1 MSKIKP
7 PISPQESVDAKHG
20 HYDDPIV
27 GMHYKLCAYVCGK
40 GCTKPSPFEGWATF
54 TQIFNSRP
62 DGCRYA
68 VAQRVP
74 LLAQS
79 GTTVS
84 HGEPSGPYVVWDLLD
99 DLLVKGK
106 RTAPSGLLM
115 PPPPVWL
122 GDSEDGMI
130 MKAMALYE
138 QP

>member
-1 MSKIKP
+1 MKVK
-7 PISPQESVDAKHG
+7 DAAG
-20 HYDDPIV
+20 TGMFDDPIV
-27 GMHYKLCAYVCGK
+27 GMHYRLSCYVCGK
-40 GCTKPSPFEGWATF
+40 GCVKASPFGENSWATF

-68 VAQRVP
+68 VAQGLPLRVRLTSP
-74 LLAQS
+74 PTAD
-79 GTTVS
+79 
-84 HGEPSGPYVVWDLLD
+84 HGDPDGPFVVWDLLD

-115 PPPPVWL
+115 PPPPVWM

-130 MKAMALYE
+130 MKACHCYE

>member
-1 MSKIKP
+1 MSKIK
-7 PISPQESVDAKHG
+7 DAAG
-20 HYDDPIV
+20 TGMFDDPIV
-27 GMHYKLCAYVCGK
+27 GMHYKISAYVCGR
-40 GCTKPSPFEGWATF
+40 GCSKPSPFEGWATF

-68 VAQRVP
+68 VAQGLP
-74 LLAQS
+74 LRIRETDPPTAD
-79 GTTVS
+79 
-84 HGEPSGPYVVWDLLD
+84 HGAPTGPFVVWDLLD
-99 DLLVKGK
+99 AQLVKGK

-115 PPPPVWL
+115 PPPPTWM